1 MLNVFFLSYAESG
14 HTNQVWSSLVG
25 RNLPIRTIDSA
36 FQLPSLL
43 PILQIMFSSSIR
55 SLHRPIYWSACL
67 VTYILVTITP
77 PAALVVRPMN
87 LVQTDL
93 RVPNINFSA
102 DPRLYAVMNETWG
115 FVRPTNH
122 LRRFMRNRITANDIL
137 DWPATRQCR
146 YGCEY
151 NTTYF
156 APGLKCVDYTPDP
169 SAPELGRNRTYRG
182 SFNITENYLSLN
194 VTVWPLTNGVHRVG
208 AYNTTPIGTR
218 CTFHNTSYTAAVEY
232 GMNRQYSR
240 ILNRTVLS
248 DQTFVGLPLGFVN
261 SYSCPRSVSWSISRL
276 EDVPGCAKAQMN
288 SWAFIDAFSQTISGT
303 IVIHPLSIGPISQYP
318 NNALMPNLDRLF
330 NVDED
335 SKSFNLAPWAQDLG
349 LGNALEALF
358 SNATLSLTRDAY
370 NQNWTTVTR
379 EARAVPFANQYV
391 YAPHQLWIAYGSA
404 LGVTFIAGLFAY
416 LSCEDDSVPS
426 DESNLSRI
434 LTATRD
440 RSFNR
445 IDGLSQR
452 EVDDVVIKYGEAKHG
467 GMVFTVVSERR
478 VHASESTIGSEDTGL
493 LRKWSLRSV

>member
-1 MLNVFFLSYAESG
+1 
-14 HTNQVWSSLVG
+14 
-25 RNLPIRTIDSA
+25 
-36 FQLPSLL
+36 
-43 PILQIMFSSSIR
+43 
-55 SLHRPIYWSACL
+55 
-67 VTYILVTITP
+67 
-77 PAALVVRPMN
+77 
-87 LVQTDL
+87 
-93 RVPNINFSA
+93 
-102 DPRLYAVMNETWG
+102 
-115 FVRPTNH
+115 
-122 LRRFMRNRITANDIL
+122 
-137 DWPATRQCR
+137 
-146 YGCEY
+146 
-151 NTTYF
+151 
-156 APGLKCVDYTPDP
+156 
-169 SAPELGRNRTYRG
+169 
-182 SFNITENYLSLN
+182 
-194 VTVWPLTNGVHRVG
+194 
-208 AYNTTPIGTR
+208 
-218 CTFHNTSYTAAVEY
+218 
-232 GMNRQYSR
+232 
-240 ILNRTVLS
+240 
-248 DQTFVGLPLGFVN
+248 
-261 SYSCPRSVSWSISRL
+261 
-276 EDVPGCAKAQMN
+276 
-288 SWAFIDAFSQTISGT
+288 
-303 IVIHPLSIGPISQYP
+303 
-318 NNALMPNLDRLF
+318 MPNLDRLF